1 MVKLENLSYN
11 NIVQNLNY
19 EFETNKITTIIGPSG
34 AGKTLIFDLIEQLI
48 PQTSGK
54 IYINGKLMSPSKR
67 RHIGYLLQNPTSQ
80 LFQNTVYEEI
90 SFGLKYYHYKENKIN
105 KIVSDS
111 LKIVGLN
118 DTYLLKSPYKL
129 SYGEKTK
136 VALSTILALNPS
148 ILILD
153 EPTIGLDN
161 KSINK
166 LIRLLL
172 KLKNNYCKTIIIASN
187 DIEFVSKISDTIVI
201 LNKGQIKSLGSK
213 EDILQNT
220 TLLKENNIEIPQ
232 IIEFINQVNKKK
244 NVNLKYTLDINELI
258 KDIYRNV

>member
-11 NIVQNLNY
+11 NIIQNLNY

-54 IYINGKLMSPSKR
+54 IYINEKLMSKSQR

-90 SFGLKYYHYKENKIN
+90 SFGLKQYHYKENKIN

-118 DTYLLKSPYKL
+118 DTYLSQSPYKL

-201 LNKGQIKSLGSK
+201 LNKGQIKSFGSK

-232 IIEFINQVNKKK
+232 IIEFINQVNKRK